1 MMFNIYPSYFI
12 AVMILI
18 ILWELIAINKKIK
31 QNQRAN
37 SYEIDNLYK
46 ILKGKVDR
54 KGGRKWIRELLYK
67 HFNVVPNVKYEEKK
81 IALRKDTETNRF
93 SLIFKSNDNLLP
105 HINNLAKHKELNRLT
120 LKLLEEGLNEIW
132 RVWEPYGRDSSI
144 RK

>member
-37 SYEIDNLYK
+37 LNEIDNLYK

-54 KGGRKWIRELLYK
+54 KGGRTK
-67 HFNVVPNVKYEEKK
+67 
-81 IALRKDTETNRF
+81 
-93 SLIFKSNDNLLP
+93 
-105 HINNLAKHKELNRLT
+105 
-120 LKLLEEGLNEIW
+120 
-132 RVWEPYGRDSSI
+132 
-144 RK
+144 